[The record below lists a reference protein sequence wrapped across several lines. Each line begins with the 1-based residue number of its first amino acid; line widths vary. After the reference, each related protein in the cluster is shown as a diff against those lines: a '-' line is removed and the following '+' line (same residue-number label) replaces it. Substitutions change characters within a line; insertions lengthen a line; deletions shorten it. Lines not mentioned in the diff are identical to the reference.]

1 MEMRYAIITNP
12 VSGKMTVDQ
21 KLSALAKAAKILD
34 AEIHGLDTVTADD
47 FGQCARELATRCDV
61 LVIAGGDGT
70 LSDIINSIDTARTP
84 IAYLPLGTGNAMQ
97 YALKYKGSLTDIVM
111 RIKDGKI
118 HEYDLINCDE
128 KSRAFMIS
136 VGIEGTIIRLY
147 DQYVAQGAAGFKTY
161 FRAVVNSYFKEYKRT
176 TARITVDDAMFEVK
190 NLLSLLVVK
199 QPYYGFGMNVVPR
212 ARFNDRQL
220 HISCINSGLFESVIG
235 GITAFTIGNR
245 IGQYRTGRQLTVE
258 LERPLTM
265 QIDGN
270 EGWNADAFTFTVLP
284 NALKIKC

>member
-21 KLSALAKAAKILD
+21 KLSTLAKAAKILD
-34 AEIHGLDTVTADD
+34 AKIHGLDTVTADD
-47 FGQCARELATRCDV
+47 FGQCARELATRFDV

-84 IAYLPLGTGNAMQ
+84 TAYLPLGTGNAMQ
-97 YALKYKGSLTDIVM
+97 YALKYKGSLTDIAM
-111 RIKDGKI
+111 RIRDGKI
-118 HEYDLINCDE
+118 HKYDLINCDE
-128 KSRAFMIS
+128 KSHAFMIS
-136 VGIEGTIIRLY
+136 IGIEGTIIRLY

>member
-1 MEMRYAIITNP
+1 
-12 VSGKMTVDQ
+12 
-21 KLSALAKAAKILD
+21 
-34 AEIHGLDTVTADD
+34 
-47 FGQCARELATRCDV
+47 
-61 LVIAGGDGT
+61 
-70 LSDIINSIDTARTP
+70 
-84 IAYLPLGTGNAMQ
+84 
-97 YALKYKGSLTDIVM
+97 M
-111 RIKDGKI
+111 RIKDGNI
-118 HEYDLINCDE
+118 HEYDLIDCNE
-128 KSRAFMIS
+128 RIRAFMIS
-136 VGIEGTIIRLY
+136 IGIEGTIIRLR
-147 DQYVAQGAAGFKTY
+147 DQYVAQGASGFKTY

-176 TARITVDDAMFEVK
+176 TARVTVDDAMFEVD

-199 QPYYGFGMNVVPR
+199 QPYYGFGMNVVPG

-270 EGWNADAFTFTVLP
+270 EGWKAEAFTFSVLP

>member
-1 MEMRYAIITNP
+1 MRYAIITNP

-21 KLSALAKAAKILD
+21 KFFALGKAAKILD

-47 FGQCARELATRCDV
+47 FSKCARELATRCDV
-61 LVIAGGDGT
+61 LVTAGGDGA
-70 LSDIINSIDTARTP
+70 LSDIINSIDTTRTP
-84 IAYLPLGTGNAMQ
+84 IAYLPLGTGNAMR
-97 YALKYKGSLTDIVM
+97 YALKYKGSITDIAM

-118 HEYDLINCDE
+118 HEYDLIDCNE
-128 KSRAFMIS
+128 RIRAFMIS
-136 VGIEGTIIRLY
+136 IGIEGTIIRLR
-147 DQYVAQGAAGFKTY
+147 DQYVAQGASGFKTY

-176 TARITVDDAMFEVK
+176 TARVTVDDAMFEVD

-270 EGWNADAFTFTVLP
+270 EGWKADAFTFTVLP

>member
-1 MEMRYAIITNP
+1 MRYAIITNP

-21 KLSALAKAAKILD
+21 KLSALGKAAEILD

-47 FGQCARELATRCDV
+47 FVQCARELATRCDV
-61 LVIAGGDGT
+61 LVTAGGDGA
-70 LSDIINSIDTARTP
+70 LSDIINSIDTTRTS
-84 IAYLPLGTGNAMQ
+84 IAYLPLGTGNAMR
-97 YALKYKGSLTDIVM
+97 YALKYKGSLTDIAM

-118 HEYDLINCDE
+118 HEYDLIDCDE
-128 KSRAFMIS
+128 KIRAFMIS
-136 VGIEGTIIRLY
+136 VGIEGTIIRLRN
-147 DQYVAQGAAGFKTY
+147 QYVAQGAAGFKTY
-161 FRAVVNSYFKEYKRT
+161 FRSVVNSYFKEYKRT
-176 TARITVDDAMFEVK
+176 TARVTVDDAMFEVK

-270 EGWNADAFTFTVLP
+270 EGWNADSFTFTVLP